1 MPWGAAEAAP
11 HHPPAAPLAV
21 LRIGLNFKFCRAGTS
36 GRGSVINLL
45 RRPRCPCSA
54 AIHPPGI
61 RLPALPA
68 ASGCTQDIRK
78 PEAAG
83 LHHLK
88 LPLCRKDVP
97 ACVEINQCDG
107 CTKSFLGDDA
117 PVLALSSGEE
127 PASPRHRAGVASM
140 AWRTFDFHA
149 ARRGAPVPLHQLQRR
164 PCKNV
169 AGGAAVEDFRAFSSF
184 LGQCSTRVRR
194 SARIHGFQKTGKV
207 LRYDRRVVVGH
218 ENI

>member
-1 MPWGAAEAAP
+1 MNRRRSNLAPPAPIRGAVRKRRLRPVDVLRTGLNFKFLPWGAAEAAP

-117 PVLALSSGEE
+117 AVLARSSGEE
-127 PASPRHRAGVASM
+127 PAFPRHRAGVASM
-140 AWRTFDFHA
+140 TWRSS
-149 ARRGAPVPLHQLQRR
+149 RRFSTNAP
-164 PCKNV
+164 
-169 AGGAAVEDFRAFSSF
+169 
-184 LGQCSTRVRR
+184 
-194 SARIHGFQKTGKV
+194 
-207 LRYDRRVVVGH
+207 
-218 ENI
+218 